1 MSRKLAIPCYS
12 VKGLKLPKGMEVIYV
27 GWALAG
33 KVVGLSKIRKDYSV
47 KAVVQVG
54 MSPVYPSSVETCAR
68 QNDLAGVKVFVK
80 QGRFDIDRLPLPFK
94 LIMKV
99 KCKEIAS
106 RLAAKGNLTE
116 AEQATLKM
124 AQTATKAGGINII
137 KDLFGGK
144 TPVESSPVTQLAG
157 NLFNTNVL
165 KKLGLGAVLGT
176 ALTKL
181 IPNILGGVTKVFK
194 DQNGDGKVD
203 MNDILIAL
211 GGSGLGKGIVSSV
224 LGGLF
229 GRK

>member
-1 MSRKLAIPCYS
+1 MESKGAPTAFPEYGKGVYSMISAIIYSSTTGSCEFLAREMSRKLAIPCYS

-33 KVVGLSKIRKDYSV
+33 KVVGLSKIRKDYRV

-54 MSPVYPSSVETCAR
+54 MSPVYPSSVETCVR

-106 RLAAKGNLTE
+106 KLAAKGNLTE

-124 AQTATKAGGINII
+124 AQT
-137 KDLFGGK
+137 
-144 TPVESSPVTQLAG
+144 
-157 NLFNTNVL
+157 
-165 KKLGLGAVLGT
+165 
-176 ALTKL
+176 
-181 IPNILGGVTKVFK
+181 
-194 DQNGDGKVD
+194 
-203 MNDILIAL
+203 
-211 GGSGLGKGIVSSV
+211 GKGEPPCWDVEDVVAWEKENRNPLDVMKWYEPID
-224 LGGLF
+224 
-229 GRK
+229 

>member
-1 MSRKLAIPCYS
+1 MPTAYPEYGKGVFSMISAIIYSSTTGSCEILAREMSRKLAIPCYS

-116 AEQATLKM
+116 AEQATLTM
-124 AQTATKAGGINII
+124 AKTGKGETPCWDVEDVVDWEKANRNPL
-137 KDLFGGK
+137 D
-144 TPVESSPVTQLAG
+144 
-157 NLFNTNVL
+157 
-165 KKLGLGAVLGT
+165 
-176 ALTKL
+176 
-181 IPNILGGVTKVFK
+181 VTKWYEPI
-194 DQNGDGKVD
+194 D
-203 MNDILIAL
+203 
-211 GGSGLGKGIVSSV
+211 
-224 LGGLF
+224 
-229 GRK
+229 